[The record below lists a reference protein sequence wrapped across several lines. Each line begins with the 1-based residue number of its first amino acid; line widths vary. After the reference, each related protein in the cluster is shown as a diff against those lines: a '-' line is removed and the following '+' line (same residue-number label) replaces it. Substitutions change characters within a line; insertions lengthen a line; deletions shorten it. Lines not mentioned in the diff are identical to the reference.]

1 MTIDNEGDTVNE
13 SQQTQADQRTK
24 IVAVISALAEE
35 VDLIAR
41 SLEDVRRFHQSGL
54 DVVDGL
60 IPLPTAGQGEE
71 QGRIRLVATVAGM
84 GLVNAAAT
92 TQFLI
97 DYGRPEAIIF
107 SGIAGNLTPD
117 LHINDVVLGK
127 TVRYL
132 DSDMKLIS
140 ESYPALEEFHS
151 DPRLLDL
158 ASQVLDRRGIRYIQG
173 VIASGNRFIEGD
185 QKVEDVKSQTGANA
199 AEMEGAAVL
208 HIAAK
213 NDIPALIIRALSD
226 NADTEY
232 ETFKEFD
239 ISAYAD
245 TAAQIVVELVRKL

>member
-24 IVAVISALAEE
+24 IVAVIGALAEE

-158 ASQVLDRRGIRYIQG
+158 ASQVHPRRHRLRQPFHRRRPEGGGREVPDRGQRGRDG
-173 VIASGNRFIEGD
+173 RGS
-185 QKVEDVKSQTGANA
+185 
-199 AEMEGAAVL
+199 
-208 HIAAK
+208 
-213 NDIPALIIRALSD
+213 RAPHRRQERHPRPHHPGL
-226 NADTEY
+226 E
-232 ETFKEFD
+232 
-239 ISAYAD
+239 
-245 TAAQIVVELVRKL
+245 R